1 MTPEDVPDVV
11 ITAETLFPWLAAI
24 APAREPERPTPA
36 SRQRLRRARRRR
48 RLARRLPAR
57 GTAGILILPS
67 GARTASTAPPASASG

>member
-36 SRQRLRRARRRR
+36 SRQRLRRG
-48 RLARRLPAR
+48 RRLPAR

-67 GARTASTAPPASASG
+67 DARTASTAPPASASG